1 MALVLKDRV
10 KETCTGTSGDMSL
23 TGAVSGY
30 VAFDA
35 DATFDGNTTYYA
47 LEDADGTKWE
57 VGLGTLSADSTTL
70 TRTTILANQLGFSNT
85 TTQTFSGGTHTI
97 YCVYPAGK
105 SVHLDG
111 SGVLSHS
118 IVNADIS
125 GSAAI
130 GIAKLAS
137 SSIGVSDGSST
148 TEISLGQDIQFRGTS
163 NEVEV
168 AEASGTIT
176 VGLPSSITAN
186 VTGDVTGNSD
196 SATVATSVTA
206 TANNSTDETVYPTFV
221 DGATGSQGI
230 ETDTG
235 LNYNP
240 SSGTLTSTVFVGN
253 LTGNVTGNV
262 SGSSGSCTGNA
273 ATATLATDATS
284 ITVSANNST
293 DETVYPVFVDG
304 ATGSQGAETDTGLTY
319 NPSSGLLT
327 STAFAG
333 NLTGNVTGNASGTAA
348 TVTGGTQASIT
359 SAANLATVGTIST
372 GVWQGTAIDGTY
384 IDLEGTEVKSTGES
398 GGSKFLREDG
408 DGTCSW
414 QTVGGGTATAVTVA
428 DESSDTTCFPLFVT
442 AATGDLGPKSGSNL
456 TFNSSTGVLTATGFA
471 GPLTGN
477 VTGNADTATNATN
490 ATHVAVADNESTDE
504 NNLITFIEDASA
516 TGNVGLES
524 DGDFHYNPSTG
535 TVTATIFKGN
545 IDAVDGDFDGT
556 LEADAITIGGTAL
569 NSVIAGVTVTNATNA
584 VTATNANHVAVAD
597 NESTDEN
604 NLITFIEDASA
615 TGNVG
620 LESDGDFHYNPSTG
634 TVTATIFKGNI
645 DAVDGDFDGTLEAD
659 AITVGG
665 TALNTVIAA
674 VTVTNATNA
683 VTATNANHVAVADN
697 ESTDEN
703 NLIPFIEDASA
714 TGNVGLESDGDFH
727 YNPSSGTIT
736 ATIFKGNIDAVDGD
750 FDGTLEADAI
760 TIGGTAL
767 DTHIA
772 AVTVTN
778 ATNAVNATHV
788 NVADNEST
796 DENNLITFIE
806 DASATGN
813 VGLESDGDFHYN
825 PSTGTVTATIFKG
838 NIDAVDGDFDGTLE
852 ADAITVGGT
861 ALNTVIAAVTVTNAT
876 NAAHVSVADNES
888 TDENNLIPFIE
899 DASATGNVGLE
910 SDGDFHYNPSSG
922 TVTATI
928 FKGNIDAVDGDFD
941 GTLEADAITI
951 GGTALD
957 THIAA
962 VTVTNSTNAVN
973 ATHVS
978 VADNEST
985 DENNL
990 ITFIE
995 DASATGNVG
1004 LESDGDFHYNPST
1017 GTVTATIFKGNIDAV
1032 DGDFDGTLEA
1042 DAITVGGTALNTV
1055 IAAVTVTNATN
1066 AAHVAVADNESTDEN
1081 NLITF
1086 IEDASATGNVGLE
1099 SDGDFHYNPSTG
1111 TVTATIFK
1119 GNIDAVDGDFD
1130 GTLEADAITVGGTAL
1145 NTVIAAVTVTN
1156 ATNAVTAT
1164 NANHVAVADNES
1176 TDENNLIPFIEDAS
1190 ATGNVGLESDGD
1202 FHYNPSSGTITAT
1215 IFKGNIDAVDGD
1227 FDGTLE
1233 ADAIT
1238 IGGTAIGS
1246 IYSVIAGSSSI
1257 VTTGALDSG
1266 SITSGFGNIDNGSS
1280 SIACGSLDV
1289 SDGNITNVGDID
1301 CDSISIAD
1309 AANGLNIDM
1318 SGANNG
1324 TAKITLKD
1332 NVATA
1337 LDITEASNSYMKF
1350 TTTDNGERIV
1360 TNVGVVGNTTALTS
1374 QSGSVV
1380 INAALGNYFT
1390 VATSGNITGL
1400 DIQNAVVGQKILI
1413 RFAWGGDHSLAF
1425 TDTVAFPGNTPP
1437 GTTASGVDVIGFL
1450 CTTASSAFDG
1460 FIVGEDLRSS

>member
-1 MALVLKDRV
+1 MALILKDRV
-10 KETCTGTSGDMSL
+10 KETCTGTSGNMAL

-35 DATFDGNTTYYA
+35 DATFDSNTTYYA

-130 GIAKLAS
+130 GITKLAS

-186 VTGDVTGNSD
+186 V
-196 SATVATSVTA
+196 
-206 TANNSTDETVYPTFV
+206 
-221 DGATGSQGI
+221 
-230 ETDTG
+230 
-235 LNYNP
+235 
-240 SSGTLTSTVFVGN
+240 
-253 LTGNVTGNV
+253 
-262 SGSSGSCTGNA
+262 
-273 ATATLATDATS
+273 
-284 ITVSANNST
+284 
-293 DETVYPVFVDG
+293 
-304 ATGSQGAETDTGLTY
+304 
-319 NPSSGLLT
+319 
-327 STAFAG
+327 
-333 NLTGNVTGNASGTAA
+333 
-348 TVTGGTQASIT
+348 
-359 SAANLATVGTIST
+359 
-372 GVWQGTAIDGTY
+372 
-384 IDLEGTEVKSTGES
+384 
-398 GGSKFLREDG
+398 
-408 DGTCSW
+408 
-414 QTVGGGTATAVTVA
+414 
-428 DESSDTTCFPLFVT
+428 
-442 AATGDLGPKSGSNL
+442 
-456 TFNSSTGVLTATGFA
+456 
-471 GPLTGN
+471 TGN

-569 NSVIAGVTVTNATNA
+569 NTVIAGVTVTNATNATNAVTATNANHVAVADNESTDENNLITFIEDASATGNVGLESDGDFHYNPSTGTVTATIFKGNIDAVDGDFDGTLEADAITVGGTALNTVIAGVTVTNATNA

-665 TALNTVIAA
+665 TALNTVIAG
-674 VTVTNATNA
+674 VTVANATNA

-767 DTHIA
+767 NTVIA
-772 AVTVTN
+772 GVTVTN
-778 ATNAVNATHV
+778 ATTAVNATHV
-788 NVADNEST
+788 AVADNEST
-796 DENNLITFIE
+796 DENNLIT
-806 DASATGN
+806 
-813 VGLESDGDFHYN
+813 
-825 PSTGTVTATIFKG
+825 
-838 NIDAVDGDFDGTLE
+838 
-852 ADAITVGGT
+852 
-861 ALNTVIAAVTVTNAT
+861 
-876 NAAHVSVADNES
+876 
-888 TDENNLIPFIE
+888 FIE

-941 GTLEADAITI
+941 GTLEADAITV
-951 GGTALD
+951 GGTALN
-957 THIAA
+957 TVIAG
-962 VTVTNSTNAVN
+962 VTVTNATNAAHVSVADNESTDENNLITFIEDAGATGNVGLESDGDFHYNPSSGTVTATIFKGNIDAVDGDFDGTLEADAITVGGTALNTVIAGVTVTNATNAVN

-1055 IAAVTVTNATN
+1055 IAGVTVTNATN

-1145 NTVIAAVTVTN
+1145 NTVIAGVTVTN

-1301 CDSISIAD
+1301 CDSISVAD
-1309 AANGLNIDM
+1309 AANGLNIDV

-1337 LDITEASNSYMKF
+1337 LDVTEASNSYMKF
-1350 TTTDNGERIV
+1350 TTTDNASRIV

-1425 TDTVAFPGNTPP
+1425 TDTVIWPGGTVP
-1437 GTTASGVDVIGFL
+1437 GTTASGVDMIGFL

-1460 FIVGEDLRSS
+1460 FIVGEDIKSS

>member
-1 MALVLKDRV
+1 MALILKDRV
-10 KETCTGTSGDMSL
+10 KETCTGTSGDMAL

-70 TRTTILANQLGFSNT
+70 TRTTILATQASFTDT
-85 TTQTFSGGTHTI
+85 TRQTFSGGTHTI

-105 SVHLDG
+105 SVHLDA

-125 GSAAI
+125 GSAGI
-130 GIAKLAS
+130 GITKLAS

-168 AEASGTIT
+168 AESSGTIT

-186 VTGDVTGNSD
+186 VTGD
-196 SATVATSVTA
+196 
-206 TANNSTDETVYPTFV
+206 
-221 DGATGSQGI
+221 
-230 ETDTG
+230 
-235 LNYNP
+235 
-240 SSGTLTSTVFVGN
+240 
-253 LTGNVTGNV
+253 
-262 SGSSGSCTGNA
+262 
-273 ATATLATDATS
+273 
-284 ITVSANNST
+284 
-293 DETVYPVFVDG
+293 
-304 ATGSQGAETDTGLTY
+304 
-319 NPSSGLLT
+319 
-327 STAFAG
+327 
-333 NLTGNVTGNASGTAA
+333 
-348 TVTGGTQASIT
+348 
-359 SAANLATVGTIST
+359 
-372 GVWQGTAIDGTY
+372 
-384 IDLEGTEVKSTGES
+384 
-398 GGSKFLREDG
+398 
-408 DGTCSW
+408 
-414 QTVGGGTATAVTVA
+414 
-428 DESSDTTCFPLFVT
+428 
-442 AATGDLGPKSGSNL
+442 
-456 TFNSSTGVLTATGFA
+456 
-471 GPLTGN
+471 

-569 NSVIAGVTVTNATNA
+569 NTVIAGVTVTNATNATNAVTATNANHVAVADNESTDENNLITFIEDASATGNVGLESDGDFHYNPSTGTVTATIFKGNIDAVDGDFDGTLEADAITVGGTALNTVIAGVTVTNATNA

-665 TALNTVIAA
+665 TALNTVIAG
-674 VTVTNATNA
+674 VTVANATNA

-767 DTHIA
+767 NTVIA
-772 AVTVTN
+772 GVTVTN
-778 ATNAVNATHV
+778 ATTAVNATHV
-788 NVADNEST
+788 AVADNEST
-796 DENNLITFIE
+796 DENNLIT
-806 DASATGN
+806 
-813 VGLESDGDFHYN
+813 
-825 PSTGTVTATIFKG
+825 
-838 NIDAVDGDFDGTLE
+838 
-852 ADAITVGGT
+852 
-861 ALNTVIAAVTVTNAT
+861 
-876 NAAHVSVADNES
+876 
-888 TDENNLIPFIE
+888 FIE

-957 THIAA
+957 THIAG

-1055 IAAVTVTNATN
+1055 IAGVTVTNATN

-1145 NTVIAAVTVTN
+1145 NTVIAGVTVTN

-1425 TDTVAFPGNTPP
+1425 TDTVIWPGGTVP
-1437 GTTASGVDVIGFL
+1437 GTTASGVDMIGFI

-1460 FIVGEDLRSS
+1460 FIVGEDIKSS

>member
-1 MALVLKDRV
+1 MALILKDRV
-10 KETCTGTSGDMSL
+10 KETCTGTSGNMAL

-35 DATFDGNTTYYA
+35 DATFDSNTTYYA

-70 TRTTILANQLGFSNT
+70 TRTTILATQASFTDT
-85 TTQTFSGGTHTI
+85 TRQTFSSGTHTI

-105 SVHLDG
+105 SVHLDA

-118 IVNADIS
+118 VVNADIS

-130 GIAKLAS
+130 GITKLAS

-148 TEISLGQDIQFRGTS
+148 TEISLGEDIQFRGTS

-168 AEASGTIT
+168 AESSGTIT

-186 VTGDVTGNSD
+186 V
-196 SATVATSVTA
+196 
-206 TANNSTDETVYPTFV
+206 
-221 DGATGSQGI
+221 
-230 ETDTG
+230 
-235 LNYNP
+235 
-240 SSGTLTSTVFVGN
+240 
-253 LTGNVTGNV
+253 
-262 SGSSGSCTGNA
+262 
-273 ATATLATDATS
+273 
-284 ITVSANNST
+284 
-293 DETVYPVFVDG
+293 
-304 ATGSQGAETDTGLTY
+304 
-319 NPSSGLLT
+319 
-327 STAFAG
+327 
-333 NLTGNVTGNASGTAA
+333 
-348 TVTGGTQASIT
+348 
-359 SAANLATVGTIST
+359 
-372 GVWQGTAIDGTY
+372 
-384 IDLEGTEVKSTGES
+384 
-398 GGSKFLREDG
+398 
-408 DGTCSW
+408 
-414 QTVGGGTATAVTVA
+414 
-428 DESSDTTCFPLFVT
+428 
-442 AATGDLGPKSGSNL
+442 
-456 TFNSSTGVLTATGFA
+456 
-471 GPLTGN
+471 TGN

-569 NSVIAGVTVTNATNA
+569 NTVIAGVTVTNATNATNAVTATNANHVAVADNESTDENNLITFIEDASATGNVGLESDGDFHYNPSTGTVTATIFKGNIDAVDGDFDGTLEADAITVGGTALNTVIAGVTVTNATNA

-665 TALNTVIAA
+665 TALNTVIAG
-674 VTVTNATNA
+674 VTVANATNA

-767 DTHIA
+767 NTVIA
-772 AVTVTN
+772 GVTVTN
-778 ATNAVNATHV
+778 ATTAVNATHV
-788 NVADNEST
+788 AVADNEST
-796 DENNLITFIE
+796 DENNLIT
-806 DASATGN
+806 
-813 VGLESDGDFHYN
+813 
-825 PSTGTVTATIFKG
+825 
-838 NIDAVDGDFDGTLE
+838 
-852 ADAITVGGT
+852 
-861 ALNTVIAAVTVTNAT
+861 
-876 NAAHVSVADNES
+876 
-888 TDENNLIPFIE
+888 FIE

-941 GTLEADAITI
+941 GTLEADAITV
-951 GGTALD
+951 GGTALN
-957 THIAA
+957 TVIAG
-962 VTVTNSTNAVN
+962 VTVTNATNAAHVSVADNESTDENNLITFIEDAGATGNVGLESDGDFHYNPSSGTVTATIFKGNIDAVDGDFDGTLEADAITVGGTALNTVIAGVTVTNATNAVN

-1055 IAAVTVTNATN
+1055 IAGVTVTNATN

-1145 NTVIAAVTVTN
+1145 NTVIAGVTVTN

-1238 IGGTAIGS
+1238 VGGTALNT
-1246 IYSVIAGSSSI
+1246 VIAG
-1257 VTTGALDSG
+1257 VTVTNATNAAHVAVADNESTDENNLIPFIEDASATGNVGLE
-1266 SITSGFGNIDNGSS
+1266 
-1280 SIACGSLDV
+1280 
-1289 SDGNITNVGDID
+1289 SDGDFHYNPSTGTVSATHFRTTTTNLTSQTG
-1301 CDSISIAD
+1301 SISI
-1309 AANGLNIDM
+1309 N
-1318 SGANNG
+1318 
-1324 TAKITLKD
+1324 
-1332 NVATA
+1332 
-1337 LDITEASNSYMKF
+1337 AS
-1350 TTTDNGERIV
+1350 
-1360 TNVGVVGNTTALTS
+1360 
-1374 QSGSVV
+1374 
-1380 INAALGNYFT
+1380 LGNYFT
-1390 VATSGNITGL
+1390 VATTGNITI
-1400 DIQNAVVGQKILI
+1400 DITNAVVGQKILI
-1413 RFAWGGDHSLAF
+1413 RFAWGGDHTLGFAN
-1425 TDTVAFPGNTPP
+1425 TTVIWPGGTAP
-1437 GTTASGVDVIGFL
+1437 GTTASGVDMIGFL
-1450 CTTASSAFDG
+1450 CTTA
-1460 FIVGEDLRSS
+1460 L

>member
-10 KETCTGTSGDMSL
+10 KETCTGTSGDMAL

-70 TRTTILANQLGFSNT
+70 TRTTILATQASFTDT
-85 TTQTFSGGTHTI
+85 TRQTFSSGTHTI

-125 GSAAI
+125 NSAAI
-130 GIAKLAS
+130 AIAKLAS

-186 VTGDVTGNSD
+186 VTGD
-196 SATVATSVTA
+196 
-206 TANNSTDETVYPTFV
+206 
-221 DGATGSQGI
+221 
-230 ETDTG
+230 
-235 LNYNP
+235 L
-240 SSGTLTSTVFVGN
+240 
-253 LTGNVTGNV
+253 
-262 SGSSGSCTGNA
+262 
-273 ATATLATDATS
+273 
-284 ITVSANNST
+284 
-293 DETVYPVFVDG
+293 
-304 ATGSQGAETDTGLTY
+304 
-319 NPSSGLLT
+319 
-327 STAFAG
+327 
-333 NLTGNVTGNASGTAA
+333 
-348 TVTGGTQASIT
+348 
-359 SAANLATVGTIST
+359 
-372 GVWQGTAIDGTY
+372 
-384 IDLEGTEVKSTGES
+384 
-398 GGSKFLREDG
+398 
-408 DGTCSW
+408 
-414 QTVGGGTATAVTVA
+414 
-428 DESSDTTCFPLFVT
+428 
-442 AATGDLGPKSGSNL
+442 
-456 TFNSSTGVLTATGFA
+456 
-471 GPLTGN
+471 
-477 VTGNADTATNATN
+477 TGNADTATNATN

-569 NSVIAGVTVTNATNA
+569 NTVIAGVTVANATNAVTATNANHVAVADNESTDENNLIPFIEDASATGNVGLESDGDFHYNPSSGTITATIFKGNIDAVDGDFDGTLEADAITVGGVALNTVIAGVTVTNATNA

-659 AITVGG
+659 AITIGG
-665 TALNTVIAA
+665 TALNTVIAG
-674 VTVTNATNA
+674 VTVANATNA

-727 YNPSSGTIT
+727 YNPSSGTVT

-772 AVTVTN
+772 GVTVTN
-778 ATNAVNATHV
+778 ATNAVNATHI

-861 ALNTVIAAVTVTNAT
+861 ALNTVIAGVTVTNAT

-957 THIAA
+957 THIAG

-1042 DAITVGGTALNTV
+1042 DAITIGGTALNTV
-1055 IAAVTVTNATN
+1055 IA
-1066 AAHVAVADNESTDEN
+1066 
-1081 NLITF
+1081 
-1086 IEDASATGNVGLE
+1086 G
-1099 SDGDFHYNPSTG
+1099 
-1111 TVTATIFK
+1111 
-1119 GNIDAVDGDFD
+1119 
-1130 GTLEADAITVGGTAL
+1130 
-1145 NTVIAAVTVTN
+1145 VTVTN

-1246 IYSVIAGSSSI
+1246 IYSAIAGSSSI

-1301 CDSISIAD
+1301 CDSISVAD
-1309 AANGLNIDM
+1309 AANGLNIDV

-1337 LDITEASNSYMKF
+1337 LDVTEASNSYMKF
-1350 TTTDNGERIV
+1350 TTTDNASRIV

-1425 TDTVAFPGNTPP
+1425 TDTVIWPGGTAP
-1437 GTTASGVDVIGFL
+1437 GTTASGVDMIGFI

-1460 FIVGEDLRSS
+1460 FIVGEDIKSS

>member
-10 KETCTGTSGDMSL
+10 KETCTGTSGDMAL

-70 TRTTILANQLGFSNT
+70 TRTTILATQASFTDT
-85 TTQTFSGGTHTI
+85 TRQTFSSGTHTI

-125 GSAAI
+125 NSAAI
-130 GIAKLAS
+130 AIAKLAS

-186 VTGDVTGNSD
+186 VTGD
-196 SATVATSVTA
+196 
-206 TANNSTDETVYPTFV
+206 
-221 DGATGSQGI
+221 
-230 ETDTG
+230 
-235 LNYNP
+235 L
-240 SSGTLTSTVFVGN
+240 
-253 LTGNVTGNV
+253 
-262 SGSSGSCTGNA
+262 
-273 ATATLATDATS
+273 
-284 ITVSANNST
+284 
-293 DETVYPVFVDG
+293 
-304 ATGSQGAETDTGLTY
+304 
-319 NPSSGLLT
+319 
-327 STAFAG
+327 
-333 NLTGNVTGNASGTAA
+333 
-348 TVTGGTQASIT
+348 
-359 SAANLATVGTIST
+359 
-372 GVWQGTAIDGTY
+372 
-384 IDLEGTEVKSTGES
+384 
-398 GGSKFLREDG
+398 
-408 DGTCSW
+408 
-414 QTVGGGTATAVTVA
+414 
-428 DESSDTTCFPLFVT
+428 
-442 AATGDLGPKSGSNL
+442 
-456 TFNSSTGVLTATGFA
+456 
-471 GPLTGN
+471 
-477 VTGNADTATNATN
+477 TGNADTATNATN

-569 NSVIAGVTVTNATNA
+569 NTVIAGVTVANATNAVTATNANHVAVADNESTDENNLIPFIEDASATGNVGLESDGDFHYNPSSGTITATIFKGNIDAVDGDFDGTLEADAITVGGVALNTVIAGVTVTNATNATNA

-659 AITVGG
+659 AITIGG
-665 TALNTVIAA
+665 TALNTVIAG
-674 VTVTNATNA
+674 VTVANATNA

-727 YNPSSGTIT
+727 YNPSSGTVT

-772 AVTVTN
+772 GVTVTN
-778 ATNAVNATHV
+778 ATNAVNATHI

-861 ALNTVIAAVTVTNAT
+861 ALNTVIAGVTVTNAT

-957 THIAA
+957 THIA
-962 VTVTNSTNAVN
+962 
-973 ATHVS
+973 
-978 VADNEST
+978 
-985 DENNL
+985 
-990 ITFIE
+990 
-995 DASATGNVG
+995 G
-1004 LESDGDFHYNPST
+1004 
-1017 GTVTATIFKGNIDAV
+1017 
-1032 DGDFDGTLEA
+1032 
-1042 DAITVGGTALNTV
+1042 
-1055 IAAVTVTNATN
+1055 VTVTNATN

-1130 GTLEADAITVGGTAL
+1130 GTLEADAITIGGTAL
-1145 NTVIAAVTVTN
+1145 NTVIAGVTVTN

-1246 IYSVIAGSSSI
+1246 IYSAIAGSSSI

-1301 CDSISIAD
+1301 CDSISVAD
-1309 AANGLNIDM
+1309 AANGLNIDV

-1337 LDITEASNSYMKF
+1337 LDVTEASNSYMKF
-1350 TTTDNGERIV
+1350 TTTDNASRIV

-1425 TDTVAFPGNTPP
+1425 TDTVIWPGGTAP
-1437 GTTASGVDVIGFL
+1437 GTTASGVDMIGFI

-1460 FIVGEDLRSS
+1460 FIVGEDIKSS

>member
-10 KETCTGTSGDMSL
+10 KETCTGTSGDMAL

-70 TRTTILANQLGFSNT
+70 TRTTILATQASFTDT
-85 TTQTFSGGTHTI
+85 TRQTFSSGTHTI

-125 GSAAI
+125 NSAAI
-130 GIAKLAS
+130 AIAKLAS

-186 VTGDVTGNSD
+186 VTGD
-196 SATVATSVTA
+196 
-206 TANNSTDETVYPTFV
+206 
-221 DGATGSQGI
+221 
-230 ETDTG
+230 
-235 LNYNP
+235 L
-240 SSGTLTSTVFVGN
+240 
-253 LTGNVTGNV
+253 
-262 SGSSGSCTGNA
+262 
-273 ATATLATDATS
+273 
-284 ITVSANNST
+284 
-293 DETVYPVFVDG
+293 
-304 ATGSQGAETDTGLTY
+304 
-319 NPSSGLLT
+319 
-327 STAFAG
+327 
-333 NLTGNVTGNASGTAA
+333 
-348 TVTGGTQASIT
+348 
-359 SAANLATVGTIST
+359 
-372 GVWQGTAIDGTY
+372 
-384 IDLEGTEVKSTGES
+384 
-398 GGSKFLREDG
+398 
-408 DGTCSW
+408 
-414 QTVGGGTATAVTVA
+414 
-428 DESSDTTCFPLFVT
+428 
-442 AATGDLGPKSGSNL
+442 
-456 TFNSSTGVLTATGFA
+456 
-471 GPLTGN
+471 
-477 VTGNADTATNATN
+477 TGNADTATNATN

-569 NSVIAGVTVTNATNA
+569 NTVIAG
-584 VTATNANHVAVAD
+584 
-597 NESTDEN
+597 
-604 NLITFIEDASA
+604 
-615 TGNVG
+615 
-620 LESDGDFHYNPSTG
+620 
-634 TVTATIFKGNI
+634 
-645 DAVDGDFDGTLEAD
+645 
-659 AITVGG
+659 
-665 TALNTVIAA
+665 

-760 TIGGTAL
+760 TVGGVALNTVIAGVTVTNATNATNAVTATNANHVAVADNESTDENNLITFIEDASATGNVGLESDGDFHYNPSTGTVTATIFKGNIDAVDGDFDGTLEADAITIGGTALNTVIAGVTVANATNAVTATNANHVAVADNESTDENNLIPFIEDASATGNVGLESDGDFHYNPSSGTVTATIFKGNIDAVDGDFDGTLEADAITIGGTAL

-772 AVTVTN
+772 GVTVTN
-778 ATNAVNATHV
+778 ATNAVNATHI

-861 ALNTVIAAVTVTNAT
+861 ALNTVIAGVTVTNAT

-957 THIAA
+957 THIAG

-1055 IAAVTVTNATN
+1055 IAGVTVTNATN

-1130 GTLEADAITVGGTAL
+1130 GTLEADAITIGGTAL
-1145 NTVIAAVTVTN
+1145 NTVIAGVTVTN

-1246 IYSVIAGSSSI
+1246 IYSAIAGSSSI

-1301 CDSISIAD
+1301 CDSISVAD
-1309 AANGLNIDM
+1309 AANGLNIDV

-1337 LDITEASNSYMKF
+1337 LDVTEASNSYMKF
-1350 TTTDNGERIV
+1350 TTTDNASRIV

-1425 TDTVAFPGNTPP
+1425 TDTVIWPGGTAP
-1437 GTTASGVDVIGFL
+1437 GTTASGVDMIGFI

-1460 FIVGEDLRSS
+1460 FIVGEDIKSS

>member
-1 MALVLKDRV
+1 M
-10 KETCTGTSGDMSL
+10 
-23 TGAVSGY
+23 
-30 VAFDA
+30 
-35 DATFDGNTTYYA
+35 
-47 LEDADGTKWE
+47 
-57 VGLGTLSADSTTL
+57 
-70 TRTTILANQLGFSNT
+70 
-85 TTQTFSGGTHTI
+85 
-97 YCVYPAGK
+97 
-105 SVHLDG
+105 
-111 SGVLSHS
+111 
-118 IVNADIS
+118 
-125 GSAAI
+125 
-130 GIAKLAS
+130 
-137 SSIGVSDGSST
+137 
-148 TEISLGQDIQFRGTS
+148 
-163 NEVEV
+163 
-168 AEASGTIT
+168 
-176 VGLPSSITAN
+176 
-186 VTGDVTGNSD
+186 
-196 SATVATSVTA
+196 
-206 TANNSTDETVYPTFV
+206 
-221 DGATGSQGI
+221 
-230 ETDTG
+230 
-235 LNYNP
+235 
-240 SSGTLTSTVFVGN
+240 
-253 LTGNVTGNV
+253 
-262 SGSSGSCTGNA
+262 
-273 ATATLATDATS
+273 
-284 ITVSANNST
+284 
-293 DETVYPVFVDG
+293 
-304 ATGSQGAETDTGLTY
+304 
-319 NPSSGLLT
+319 
-327 STAFAG
+327 
-333 NLTGNVTGNASGTAA
+333 
-348 TVTGGTQASIT
+348 
-359 SAANLATVGTIST
+359 
-372 GVWQGTAIDGTY
+372 
-384 IDLEGTEVKSTGES
+384 
-398 GGSKFLREDG
+398 
-408 DGTCSW
+408 
-414 QTVGGGTATAVTVA
+414 
-428 DESSDTTCFPLFVT
+428 
-442 AATGDLGPKSGSNL
+442 
-456 TFNSSTGVLTATGFA
+456 
-471 GPLTGN
+471 
-477 VTGNADTATNATN
+477 
-490 ATHVAVADNESTDE
+490 
-504 NNLITFIEDASA
+504 
-516 TGNVGLES
+516 ES

-569 NSVIAGVTVTNATNA
+569 NTVIAGVTVA
-584 VTATNANHVAVAD
+584 
-597 NESTDEN
+597 
-604 NLITFIEDASA
+604 
-615 TGNVG
+615 
-620 LESDGDFHYNPSTG
+620 
-634 TVTATIFKGNI
+634 
-645 DAVDGDFDGTLEAD
+645 
-659 AITVGG
+659 
-665 TALNTVIAA
+665 
-674 VTVTNATNA
+674 NATNA

-727 YNPSSGTIT
+727 YNPSSGTVT

-772 AVTVTN
+772 GVTVTN
-778 ATNAVNATHV
+778 ATNAVNATHI

-861 ALNTVIAAVTVTNAT
+861 ALNTVIAGVTVTNAT

-951 GGTALD
+951 GGIALD
-957 THIAA
+957 THIAG

-1042 DAITVGGTALNTV
+1042 DAITIGGTALNTV
-1055 IAAVTVTNATN
+1055 IA
-1066 AAHVAVADNESTDEN
+1066 
-1081 NLITF
+1081 
-1086 IEDASATGNVGLE
+1086 G
-1099 SDGDFHYNPSTG
+1099 
-1111 TVTATIFK
+1111 
-1119 GNIDAVDGDFD
+1119 
-1130 GTLEADAITVGGTAL
+1130 
-1145 NTVIAAVTVTN
+1145 VTVTN

-1246 IYSVIAGSSSI
+1246 IYSAIAGSSSI

-1301 CDSISIAD
+1301 CDSISVAD
-1309 AANGLNIDM
+1309 AANGLNIDV

-1337 LDITEASNSYMKF
+1337 LDVTEASNSYMKF
-1350 TTTDNGERIV
+1350 TTTDNASRIV

-1425 TDTVAFPGNTPP
+1425 TDTVIWPGGTAP
-1437 GTTASGVDVIGFL
+1437 GTTASGVDMIGFI

-1460 FIVGEDLRSS
+1460 FIVGEDIKSS